1 MQSSTLFIEKESA
14 FHALHPLTKLSVT
27 GLFLVASF
35 ALPSLSFLLLSFI
48 FILLPL
54 SAWAK
59 LSSTL
64 LRNSVIIGWPFVL
77 SLSIIQGFFT
87 DGETVLFALGSFTF
101 TEEGLLSGLTVAA
114 RILLALGGALLL
126 MLSTRPDKLM
136 LALRERGLPDW
147 LGYIVLTAL
156 QIFPRFQDRAQVIMD
171 AQKSRGLELEVG
183 LLHRLRLLVP
193 LISPLILSSIVDVE
207 ERAMALEA
215 RAFNYPAKKTS
226 LIKLKDNKAQRVTR
240 TFLLLL
246 MLALILLRLSNF
258 LSL

>member
-1 MQSSTLFIEKESA
+1 MQSSTLFIEKKSA
-14 FHALHPLTKLSVT
+14 FHSLHPLTKLSVA
-27 GLFLVASF
+27 GLFFVASF
-35 ALPSLSFLLLSFI
+35 ALPSLRFLLLSFA
-48 FILLPL
+48 FLLLPF
-54 SAWAK
+54 SIWANI
-59 LSSTL
+59 LAPF
-64 LRNSVIIGWPFVL
+64 LRNSLLIGWPFVL

-87 DGETVLFALGSFTF
+87 YGETILFTLGRFTF

-114 RILLALGGALLL
+114 RIMLALGGALLL

-156 QIFPRFQDRAQVIMD
+156 QIFPRFQVRASVIMD
-171 AQKSRGLELEVG
+171 AQKSRGLEFEASLVR
-183 LLHRLRLLVP
+183 RLRLLVP

-226 LIKLKDNKAQRVTR
+226 LIKLEDSVIQGLIRSL
-240 TFLLLL
+240 LLLL
-246 MLALILLRLSNF
+246 MLVLILFRLKAF
-258 LSL
+258 FSL